1 MTHFDKILQGI
12 ASAHWA
18 SFRINYDCFTR
29 KPVEE
34 EDFVSTKL
42 NASNNEFYHPGGWI
56 HYSNK
61 NSYYMDLANIV
72 FRVKNDIFPVEF
84 ANIPPIFDIRR
95 SKRIHEE
102 QGRIQSAFTFT
113 GDGIKIKTS
122 KEDGLKHIYVMTRFP
137 NSNSSIEIK
146 DNNSIFIDGEKS
158 YIDLLYYR
166 YHLLS
171 DIIKLNNLNKI
182 KITFKSF
189 SNDLIEEFED
199 NTLKET
205 AIYVNNLQEDW
216 IEHTFMPA
224 LNIDNIEEFVD
235 IIIE

>member
-1 MTHFDKILQGI
+1 
-12 ASAHWA
+12 
-18 SFRINYDCFTR
+18 NYDCFTN
-29 KPVEE
+29 KAVEE
-34 EDFVSTKL
+34 VDFVSSKL

-56 HYSNK
+56 HYSKK

-72 FRVKNDIFPVEF
+72 FRVKNNIFPVEF
-84 ANIPPIFDIRR
+84 ASIPPIFDIRR
-95 SKRIHEE
+95 SKRTHEE

-113 GDGIKIKTS
+113 GDDIRVKTS
-122 KEDGLKHIYVMTRFP
+122 KEDGLKHIYVLTRFP
-137 NSNSSIEIK
+137 DSNSHIEIK
-146 DNNSIFIDGEKS
+146 DDNSIYIDGEKS
-158 YIDLLYYR
+158 FIDVLYFR

-189 SNDLIEEFED
+189 PNDLIEEFED
-199 NTLKET
+199 NKLKET

-224 LNIDNIEEFVD
+224 LNIDNMSDLVD